1 MKYYL
6 TTPIYYVNAAPHIGH
21 AYTTIAAD
29 TIKRWK
35 RMQGYD
41 VVLATGT
48 DEHGQKI
55 ERAAAAAGKTP
66 QEFTDII
73 SAEFRR
79 PVARSSASSI
89 DRFQRTTAENHAA
102 QVQDLFRRCL
112 ENGYIYKGS
121 YTGQY
126 CVFDELYVN
135 DAKPGDPC
143 PECGRPTETVTE
155 ENYYFKL
162 SAFQQKLLDLYEKQP
177 DFILPET
184 RRNEVLAF
192 VKKGLSD
199 LSISRTT
206 IKWGIPVPN
215 EDEARLLRLVRRAD
229 HLHERGRE
237 AKTCGP
243 PICT

>member
-1 MKYYL
+1 MS
-6 TTPIYYVNAAPHIGH
+6 TGRRSSAPPPPPS
-21 AYTTIAAD
+21 
-29 TIKRWK
+29 
-35 RMQGYD
+35 
-41 VVLATGT
+41 
-48 DEHGQKI
+48 
-55 ERAAAAAGKTP
+55 KTP
-66 QEFTDII
+66 QQFTDII
-73 SAEFRR
+73 SGEFGEQWRILGLD
-79 PVARSSASSI
+79 I

-102 QVQDLFRRCL
+102 QVQELFRKCL
-112 ENGYIYKGS
+112 ANGYIYKGS
-121 YTGQY
+121 YSGQY

-143 PECGRPTETVTE
+143 PECGRPTETVSE
-155 ENYYFKL
+155 ENFYFKL

-215 EDEARLLRLVRRAD
+215 EEKHVFYVWFDALTTYMSAVAKRKPVARGPAPDRQRDRALPRYLLAGVSDGRRAAAAQAHLRARLAAV
-229 HLHERGRE
+229 
-237 AKTCGP
+237 
-243 PICT
+243 

>member
-29 TIKRWK
+29 TIARYK

-41 VVLATGT
+41 VVLPPGT

-55 ERAAAAAGKTP
+55 ERAAQAAGKSP
-66 QEFTDII
+66 QEV
-73 SAEFRR
+73 RR
-79 PVARSSASSI
+79 HHLPTSFRSSGRRSDLRI
-89 DRFQRTTAENHAA
+89 DRFQRTTDPRAS
-102 QVQDLFRRCL
+102 QDGAGAVRRCL

-143 PECGRPTETVTE
+143 PDCGRADRNRHRRELLLQAFGIHAEAAGALRGAAGFHPAR
-155 ENYYFKL
+155 NAAQR
-162 SAFQQKLLDLYEKQP
+162 SA
-177 DFILPET
+177 
-184 RRNEVLAF
+184 
-192 VKKGLSD
+192 
-199 LSISRTT
+199 SRSSS
-206 IKWGIPVPN
+206 
-215 EDEARLLRLVRRAD
+215 RA
-229 HLHERGRE
+229 
-237 AKTCGP
+237 
-243 PICT
+243 